1 MDLAGLKQMERF
13 CSAILLLLAA
23 ACAPMEWARPDA
35 TPEQA
40 AADAQHC
47 EQEAWRE
54 ARWAYLGYGP
64 FAPWMY
70 RDAYGTPFVGR
81 PFGPFYD
88 PLGDRYMEESRLS
101 NFCMR
106 AKGYELAPA
115 PK

>member
-1 MDLAGLKQMERF
+1 MGRF

-23 ACAPMEWARPDA
+23 GCASMEWVKPDA
-35 TPEQA
+35 TPEQV
-40 AADAQHC
+40 AADAEMC

-54 ARWAYLGYGP
+54 TRWNYMTYGA
-64 FAPWMY
+64 FTPWMY
-70 RDAYGTPFVGR
+70 RDGFGHPFVGP

-88 PLGDRYMEESRLS
+88 PLGDRYMEQSRLA

-115 PK
+115 GK